1 MTYKLY
7 GSHASYYTAKVR
19 ACLRKKGI
27 PFVEGLPAHP
37 LFRAEVR
44 PVSGSHR
51 IPQLLL
57 PDGKVIQDSI
67 EIIDHIERVS
77 PDTPAFPDTPCQRV
91 FVHLMELMGSEGLLP
106 LAWLHRW
113 TFEENRHFVLM
124 EFGRSFRPQGSDE
137 ELLHYGKIIA
147 ERMMSYGLPESTPEL
162 RNRLDSQ
169 YMQLLGLF
177 EQHLLCHPY
186 LLGGLPSAA
195 DYALMGALHAH
206 LGRDPAGLR
215 LMQRHA
221 PRTFRWVEH
230 MLVPGI
236 QSPEFAEYPME
247 YLAED
252 RVPET
257 ALAFLRYIA
266 ETWGGRFVR
275 DVMAFEQ
282 AMSRLQPPVGH
293 VVDSSRDQ
301 PELAEEKL
309 MWRGKERVHAANVH
323 NVWISQRARACFQA
337 LAVTEQTAIEA
348 VVGEGMCT
356 MLLRLPVVHPLRRVH
371 NRLVIA

>member
-27 PFVEGLPAHP
+27 PFVECLPAHP

-177 EQHLLCHPY
+177 EHHLLCHPY

-282 AMSRLQPPVGH
+282 SMSRLQPPEGH